1 MKAVKTAVL
10 ALIVLLVLVFPIALY
25 GYGYMKT
32 SEVLNKVVES
42 IEVSGFK
49 VMDVSI
55 IPPSIELKVTLTV
68 RNPTDTSIVLQSVYL
83 EVFLEE
89 FKLGEITVAGK
100 PLPSGAVTT
109 LDGLMRIEA
118 GTVLAAVRSYIERGN
133 VTLRI
138 RGSMV
143 ASATYLF
150 ITVSREASVDL
161 EKTYTMRKI
170 LTEEMALSWEHPKD
184 FSPYKFISDDALRC
198 LTIRSVLT
206 VCLKVKSPYLR
217 S

>member
-1 MKAVKTAVL
+1 
-10 ALIVLLVLVFPIALY
+10 
-25 GYGYMKT
+25 
-32 SEVLNKVVES
+32 
-42 IEVSGFK
+42 
-49 VMDVSI
+49 
-55 IPPSIELKVTLTV
+55 
-68 RNPTDTSIVLQSVYL
+68 
-83 EVFLEE
+83 VFLEE

-170 LTEEMALSWEHPKD
+170 LTEEMALS
-184 FSPYKFISDDALRC
+184 
-198 LTIRSVLT
+198 
-206 VCLKVKSPYLR
+206 
-217 S
+217 

>member
-1 MKAVKTAVL
+1 VKAAVL
-10 ALIVLLVLVFPIALY
+10 ALIVLLVLAFPVVLY
-25 GYGYMKT
+25 GYGYVKT
-32 SEVLNKVVES
+32 SEALNRVVES

-55 IPPSIELKVTLTV
+55 LPPSIELKVTLTIG
-68 RNPTDTSIVLQSVYL
+68 NPTDTSIVLQSVYL

-109 LDGLMRIEA
+109 LEGLMRIEA
-118 GTVLAAVRSYIERGN
+118 GTALAAVRSYIERGN

-138 RGSMV
+138 TGSVV

-150 ITVSREASVDL
+150 ITVSREASVNL
-161 EKTYTMRKI
+161 EKTYSMRKM
-170 LTEEMALSWEHPKD
+170 LTEEVALSWECSRD
-184 FSPYKFISDDALRC
+184 FPYKFISDDALRC
-198 LTIRSVLT
+198 LML
-206 VCLKVKSPYLR
+206 
-217 S
+217 

>member
-1 MKAVKTAVL
+1 VKAAVL
-10 ALIVLLVLVFPIALY
+10 ALIVLLVLAFPVVLY
-25 GYGYMKT
+25 GYGYVKT
-32 SEVLNKVVES
+32 SEALNRVVES

-55 IPPSIELKVTLTV
+55 LPPSIELKVTLTIG
-68 RNPTDTSIVLQSVYL
+68 NPTDTSIVLQSVYL

-109 LDGLMRIEA
+109 LEGLMRIEA
-118 GTVLAAVRSYIERGN
+118 GTALAAVRSYIERGN

-138 RGSMV
+138 TGSVV

-150 ITVSREASVDL
+150 ITVSREASVNL
-161 EKTYTMRKI
+161 EKTYSMRKM
-170 LTEEMALSWEHPKD
+170 LAEEVALSWECSRD
-184 FSPYKFISDDALRC
+184 FPYKFISNGALRC
-198 LTIRSVLT
+198 LML
-206 VCLKVKSPYLR
+206 
-217 S
+217 

>member
-1 MKAVKTAVL
+1 LKAVKTAVL
-10 ALIVLLVLVFPIALY
+10 ALIVLLVLAFPIAL
-25 GYGYMKT
+25 YGYMKT

-138 RGSMV
+138 RGV
-143 ASATYLF
+143 W
-150 ITVSREASVDL
+150 SR
-161 EKTYTMRKI
+161 R
-170 LTEEMALSWEHPKD
+170 
-184 FSPYKFISDDALRC
+184 LRTC
-198 LTIRSVLT
+198 L
-206 VCLKVKSPYLR
+206 
-217 S
+217 